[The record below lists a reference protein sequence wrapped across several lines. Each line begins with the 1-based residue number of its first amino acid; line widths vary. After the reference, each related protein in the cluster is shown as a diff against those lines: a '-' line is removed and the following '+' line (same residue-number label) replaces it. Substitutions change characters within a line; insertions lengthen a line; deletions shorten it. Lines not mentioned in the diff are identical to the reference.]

1 MVSKNQFY
9 QNWTMQSQQHPHQM
23 QQQFQ
28 QQQQPNLQHR
38 NNQSN
43 NNNGNNNNPRAAAAP
58 YRKPFRSGKNNSGPG
73 GNGNGNGNGN
83 RVNGNNQMMFSSS
96 QMPSDPLY
104 IDFSSPPPGFK
115 HNQVGSPKK
124 KSMKGIKQQQHPSL
138 NQQQHPSPNQQ
149 QHPSPNQQQH
159 TSPNQQQH
167 PSPNQQQHANPNQH
181 PSPNQQQGKMN
192 NQNNNHMN
200 QSQQPFNNQMNGSDW
215 QRHSGNN
222 SNQIRGGFNGFQR
235 GPPPNRPP
243 RLMMGPPMGPMGPG
257 PRGPGPMG
265 PGGPYPQMPF
275 PPPMPGMRGPGPM
288 GPMGGPPPP
297 PLFMRRN
304 GPGPGPMM
312 GVPPPMHMMG
322 PRMPP
327 RGMPPVGPYGPMNMN
342 GGRIMKPNP
351 KLIKQVV
358 KGKSS
363 IKTLKNLIN
372 QYPIEKPWVTD
383 EIRSE
388 HDKKV
393 DIENRLKGHKDDE
406 LFAQYKGQRDKFVS
420 LYEAA
425 REGYLK
431 QEAASVKAK
440 DAKSDKDK
448 NAISSQSAAPKAGS
462 AKDATIP
469 NP

>member
-1 MVSKNQFY
+1 MVSKNQF
-9 QNWTMQSQQHPHQM
+9 QPNRLQAQQYPQQM
-23 QQQFQ
+23 QQPQYQ
-28 QQQQPNLQHR
+28 QQQNPHPQQQR
-38 NNQSN
+38 NNQN
-43 NNNGNNNNPRAAAAP
+43 NNMNNSNQNPRAAAAP
-58 YRKPFRSGKNNSGPG
+58 YRKPFRPGNNASGGPG
-73 GNGNGNGNGN
+73 GNGNGNGNNG
-83 RVNGNNQMMFSSS
+83 NGNNQMMFSSS

-104 IDFSSPPPGFK
+104 IDFNSPAPGNK
-115 HNQVGSPKK
+115 QNQGDGLKK
-124 KSMKGIKQQQHPSL
+124 KPMKGIKQST
-138 NQQQHPSPNQQ
+138 N
-149 QHPSPNQQQH
+149 
-159 TSPNQQQH
+159 
-167 PSPNQQQHANPNQH
+167 
-181 PSPNQQQGKMN
+181 PNQQQGKMN
-192 NQNNNHMN
+192 SPSNKQMN
-200 QSQQPFNNQMNGSDW
+200 QQQPFNNPMNGAGGDW
-215 QRHSGNN
+215 QRFPGNN
-222 SNQIRGGFNGFQR
+222 PNLNRGFNGFQR

-243 RLMMGPPMGPMGPG
+243 GRHMMGPPMGPMGPGG

-275 PPPMPGMRGPGPM
+275 QPPMPGMRGPGPM

-297 PLFMRRN
+297 PPPHFLRRN
-304 GPGPGPMM
+304 GPGPGPGPMM
-312 GVPPPMHMMG
+312 GGPPPMHMMG

-327 RGMPPVGPYGPMNMN
+327 RGMPPVGPFGGPMNMN
-342 GGRIMKPNP
+342 GGRITKPIPP
-351 KLIKQVV
+351 KLIKQAV

-372 QYPIEKPWVTD
+372 QYPIDKPWVTD
-383 EIRSE
+383 EIRTE

-406 LFAQYKGQRDKFVS
+406 LFAQYKGQRDKFVG

-425 REGYLK
+425 REEYLK

-448 NAISSQSAAPKAGS
+448 NAISNQSAAPQAEG

>member
-1 MVSKNQFY
+1 MVSKNQFH
-9 QNWTMQSQQHPHQM
+9 QNRTMQSQQHPPQM
-23 QQQFQ
+23 QEQFQ
-28 QQQQPNLQHR
+28 QQQQNSYPQHR

-43 NNNGNNNNPRAAAAP
+43 NNSSSNNNPRAAAAP
-58 YRKPFRSGKNNSGPG
+58 YRKPFRPGNNNSGPG
-73 GNGNGNGNGN
+73 GNGNGNGHGNDNTANGN
-83 RVNGNNQMMFSSS
+83 SNKQMMFSSS

-104 IDFSSPPPGFK
+104 IDFNSPAPGNK
-115 HNQVGSPKK
+115 QHQVDSLKK
-124 KSMKGIKQQQHPSL
+124 KPMKGIKQQQH
-138 NQQQHPSPNQQ
+138 H
-149 QHPSPNQQQH
+149 
-159 TSPNQQQH
+159 
-167 PSPNQQQHANPNQH
+167 
-181 PSPNQQQGKMN
+181 SPNQQQGKMN
-192 NQNNNHMN
+192 NQNNKHN
-200 QSQQPFNNQMNGSDW
+200 QQQQPFNNQMNGGDW
-215 QRHSGNN
+215 QRFPGNN
-222 SNQIRGGFNGFQR
+222 PNHIRGGFNGFQR

-243 RLMMGPPMGPMGPG
+243 PRHMMGPPMGPG

-275 PPPMPGMRGPGPM
+275 QPPMPGVRGPGPM
-288 GPMGGPPPP
+288 GLMGGPPPP
-297 PLFMRRN
+297 PPPYFMRRN

-312 GVPPPMHMMG
+312 GGPPPMHMMG

-327 RGMPPVGPYGPMNMN
+327 RGMPPGGPFGPMNMN

-372 QYPIEKPWVTD
+372 QYPIDKPWVTD

-406 LFAQYKGQRDKFVS
+406 LFAQYKGQRDKFVG

-425 REGYLK
+425 REEYLK

-448 NAISSQSAAPKAGS
+448 NAISNQSAAPKAGS